1 MLSGRLDDPRPSRDG
16 EDVLVADRVL
26 RGGDVL
32 RRTRSGVAEGRGW
45 RERASPGPGECGEER
60 EGVERCGEVWRG
72 GGVEVC
78 VCVCVC
84 VAWAVPDGGVGVERE
99 RCGEVW
105 RGVWRCVCV
114 AWGGA
119 WSETIFFR

>member
-32 RRTRSGVAEGRGW
+32 RRTCSGVAQGRGW
-45 RERASPGPGECGEER
+45 RERASRGQGEVRRGGREGVER
-60 EGVERCGEVWRG
+60 EGVEKS
-72 GGVEVC
+72 
-78 VCVCVC
+78 
-84 VAWAVPDGGVGVERE
+84 GVERCDVDRAGVE
-99 RCGEVW
+99 RRRREVW
-105 RGVWRCVCV
+105 RGVEVCVCV

-119 WSETIFFR
+119 WSETIFLR